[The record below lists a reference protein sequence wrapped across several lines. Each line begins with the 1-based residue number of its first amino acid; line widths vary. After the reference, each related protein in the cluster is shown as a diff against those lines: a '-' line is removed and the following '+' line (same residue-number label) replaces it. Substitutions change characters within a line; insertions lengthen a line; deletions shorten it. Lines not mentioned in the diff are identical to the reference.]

1 MTLEEA
7 QEIILKQKDELKELN
22 LKYDNLNNTYSELKT
37 NSHTKEN
44 ELNDRILELQE
55 HAQKLFLQLAQEPKE
70 TKEVTPSSNQKLKT
84 LDDII
89 EEWR

>member
-7 QEIILKQKDELKELN
+7 QEVILKQKDELKELKLN
-22 LKYDNLNNTYSELKT
+22 YDNLNNTYCELKT
-37 NSHTKEN
+37 NSQTKEN
-44 ELNDRILELQE
+44 ELNERILELQE

-70 TKEVTPSSNQKLKT
+70 VIPPTKQQTKT
-84 LDDII
+84 LNDII